1 MKHLTAV
8 LIKFGIIAIALE
20 IVLNLLSDLT
30 FGQILIVSV
39 VVTVLAYLI
48 GDLLILPM
56 SNNTIATVAD
66 FGLALVTIYAFDWVY
81 RNAEISFFDA
91 ALAALVLAAGEW
103 FFHKLVQIFYRLNRS
118 GCLLSVY
125 KACKC
130 PLQVLYFFRLNFL
143 HN

>member
-103 FFHKLVQIFYRLNRS
+103 FFHKLV
-118 GCLLSVY
+118 
-125 KACKC
+125 
-130 PLQVLYFFRLNFL
+130 PNFL
-143 HN
+143 SAK